1 MVLFSESSQP
11 ARRLEDAGFQ
21 THCDKACL
29 DISAKSPPISF
40 AIVNTIS
47 EPEMSALKLLS
58 STLVVLALSLTSAA
72 AEGSK
77 RLLKEASPYLRLHA
91 DNPVN
96 WYPWG
101 PEALAKA
108 KAENK
113 PIYLSVGYSTCHWC
127 HVMER
132 ESFMD
137 AKIAA
142 YLNEHFVS
150 IKVDRE
156 RRPDIDETFMLVT
169 ELMAQR
175 GGWPNNVFL
184 TPKLTPFMGETYLP
198 PEVFIQLLTNIAN
211 RWKTN
216 EKDMLAEAGQMQ
228 EMVNTVMQARLDSA
242 KITPEIRTQI
252 SAHLAA
258 SVDSKAGGTKGT
270 PKFPNESLM
279 LYLQHQSTRHDDA
292 AATQAVTAT
301 LDAIVRGGI
310 HDHLGGGFHRY
321 ALDENWRVPHFEKM
335 LYNQALI
342 TRALVHSFASTGNLA
357 HAEAARSALEFVLRE
372 MTTKDG
378 AFMSAFDADSV
389 NADGEKKEGAFYTWA
404 HGELQEQLTA
414 PELRLLEI
422 AYGVRFE
429 GNFEAENVLH
439 MTGERAAQLKAL
451 GITDAEFEASLKSIR
466 HKLMELRT
474 KRKAPY
480 RDEKVLTGWNALM
493 MRTMAEAGRIFNE
506 PRYVEAAGANAEY
519 LWKNMRGEGG
529 ELLRY
534 RFEGKSELN
543 ATQQDYAFLG
553 NAFVSLYDAGAGD
566 QFLTAA
572 EEISK
577 GMDALFFDQQ
587 AGDYYFTTDEVEFSR
602 PKLKT
607 DVTLPSGNAAA
618 MELFA
623 RLARRSLKPE
633 YGQRAEMLAANLSG
647 LTVQM
652 PASTPYSLY
661 AADVLRNGEG
671 GPLQYLGKGMVKAAV
686 VRQEKDK
693 LVVRLNIAK
702 GWHVNAH
709 EVKNDAF
716 IPTTI
721 SVGTRSS
728 SLPAKISYP
737 DYKMVKLGIAQEELA
752 LYEGD
757 VEIAIGPSSN
767 GKSPQVVTLEAQ
779 ACNDEICLL
788 PETVTLNIPPVKTS
802 ALKAA
807 RCM

>member
-1 MVLFSESSQP
+1 MPV
-11 ARRLEDAGFQ
+11 
-21 THCDKACL
+21 
-29 DISAKSPPISF
+29 
-40 AIVNTIS
+40 
-47 EPEMSALKLLS
+47 LKLLS
-58 STLVVLALSLTSAA
+58 SSLIILALTLTGAL

-127 HVMER
+127 HVMEE

-137 AKIAA
+137 PQIAA
-142 YLNEHFVS
+142 FLNEHFVS

-216 EKDMLAEAGQMQ
+216 ERDMLAEAGQMQ
-228 EMVNTVMQARLDSA
+228 EMVTTVMQARLDSA

-252 SAHLAA
+252 TAHLAA
-258 SVDSKAGGTKGT
+258 SIDPKTGGTKGT

-279 LYLQHQSTRHDDA
+279 LNLLHQSVRHDDA
-292 AATQAVTAT
+292 AASQAVAST

-342 TRALVHSFASTGNLA
+342 TRALVHSFAATGNLA
-357 HAEAARSALEFVLRE
+357 HAEAARSALEFVLRD

-378 AFMSAFDADSV
+378 AFLSAFDADSI
-389 NADGEKKEGAFYTWA
+389 NADGEKKEGAFYVWSHA
-404 HGELQEQLTA
+404 ELQEHLSA
-414 PELRLLEI
+414 EEVRLLEI

-429 GNFEAENVLH
+429 GNFGSENVLH
-439 MTGERAAQLKAL
+439 QTGKRAAQLKAL
-451 GITDAEFEASLKSIR
+451 GLSDAEFEATLKSAR
-466 HKLMELRT
+466 HKLLELRAE
-474 KRKAPY
+474 RKVPY

-493 MRTMAEAGRIFNE
+493 MRTLADAGRIFHE
-506 PRYVEAAGANAEY
+506 PRYVAAAAANAEY
-519 LWKNMRGEGG
+519 LWTHMRGEGG
-529 ELLRY
+529 KLLRY
-534 RFEGKSELN
+534 RFEGQSELN

-553 NAFVSLYDAGAGD
+553 NAFVSLYDAGAGE
-566 QFLTAA
+566 QWLTAA
-572 EEISK
+572 EEISQ
-577 GMDALFFDQQ
+577 GMDALFLDSQ

-602 PKLKT
+602 PKIKT

-652 PASTPYSLY
+652 PASTPYSIY
-661 AADVLRNGEG
+661 AADLLRNGAG
-671 GPLQYLGKGMVKAAV
+671 GALQYLGKGMVKAAV

-693 LVVRLNIAK
+693 LRVRLSIAK

-716 IPTTI
+716 IPTKL

-728 SLPAKISYP
+728 SVPVKISYP
-737 DYKMVKLGIAQEELA
+737 AYKMVKLGIAQEELA

-757 VEIAIGPSSN
+757 VDIEIGLSTD
-767 GKSPQVVTLEAQ
+767 GQSPQIVTLEAQ

-788 PETVTLNIPPVKTS
+788 PETVELNIPPVKAS
-802 ALKAA
+802 ALKSA

>member
-1 MVLFSESSQP
+1 MP
-11 ARRLEDAGFQ
+11 R
-21 THCDKACL
+21 
-29 DISAKSPPISF
+29 
-40 AIVNTIS
+40 
-47 EPEMSALKLLS
+47 LKLFTALFCA
-58 STLVVLALSLTSAA
+58 LAFSVTGAA
-72 AEGSK
+72 AEGAK
-77 RLLKEASPYLRLHA
+77 RLLKESSPYLRLHA

-127 HVMER
+127 HVMEA

-137 AKIAA
+137 QKIAA
-142 YLNEHFVS
+142 YLNEHFIAV
-150 IKVDRE
+150 KVDRE

-184 TPKLTPFMGETYLP
+184 TPELTPFMGETYLP
-198 PEVFIQLLTNIAN
+198 PDVFMQLITNVAN
-211 RWKTN
+211 RWKTHS
-216 EKDMLAEAGQMQ
+216 KDMLSEAAQMQ
-228 EMVNTVMQARLDSA
+228 EVVNTVMQARLASA
-242 KITPEIRTQI
+242 QITPEIRAQL
-252 SAHLAA
+252 SAQLA
-258 SVDSKAGGTKGT
+258 SGIDTKAGGTTGT

-279 LYLQHQSTRHDDA
+279 LYLQHQSTRHADEA
-292 AATQAVTAT
+292 ANKAVAAT

-342 TRALVHSFASTGNLA
+342 TRALVHSFANTGNMA
-357 HAEAARSALEFVLRE
+357 HAKAARSALEFVLRD

-378 AFMSAFDADSV
+378 AFMSAFDADSI
-389 NADGEKKEGAFYTWA
+389 NGSGEKKEGAFYTWP
-404 HGELQEQLTA
+404 HSELQEHLTG

-422 AYGVRFE
+422 AFGVRFE
-429 GNFEAENVLH
+429 GNFGAENVLYES
-439 MTGERAAQLKAL
+439 GAKPAQMKAL
-451 GITDAEFEASLKSIR
+451 GVTEAEFDATLKSVR
-466 HKLMELRT
+466 EKLMALRK
-474 KRKAPY
+474 KRKKPY

-493 MRTMAEAGRIFNE
+493 MRSFAEAGQIFNE
-506 PRYVEAAGANAEY
+506 PRYVEAAAANAQY
-519 LWKNMRGEGG
+519 LWTHMRAKDGV
-529 ELLRY
+529 LMRY

-566 QFLTAA
+566 QWLTAA
-572 EEISK
+572 EEIAK
-577 GMDALFFDQQ
+577 GMNNLFYDPQ
-587 AGDYYFTTDEVEFSR
+587 AGDFYFTTDNVEFTR

-618 MELFA
+618 LELFA

-633 YGQRAEMLAANLSG
+633 YGQQADILAASISG

-671 GPLQYLGKGMVKAAV
+671 GALQYLGKGMVKASV
-686 VRQEKDK
+686 VRGEKGK
-693 LVVRLNIAK
+693 LRINLDIAK

-716 IPTTI
+716 IPTSI
-721 SVGTRSS
+721 SVGTRTS
-728 SLPAKISYP
+728 SLPATINYP
-737 DYKMVKLGIAQEELA
+737 DYKLVKLGFAQEELS
-752 LYEGD
+752 LYEGQVQID
-757 VEIAIGPSSN
+757 ITP
-767 GKSPQVVTLEAQ
+767 KSENAALQVVTLEAQ
-779 ACNDEICLL
+779 ACSDEICLL
-788 PETVTLNIPPVKTS
+788 PETITLNIPPVQVT
-802 ALKAA
+802 ALEGAQSK
-807 RCM
+807 

>member
-1 MVLFSESSQP
+1 MPV
-11 ARRLEDAGFQ
+11 
-21 THCDKACL
+21 
-29 DISAKSPPISF
+29 
-40 AIVNTIS
+40 
-47 EPEMSALKLLS
+47 LKLLTS
-58 STLVVLALSLTSAA
+58 SILLLVLTLTGAA
-72 AEGSK
+72 AEGAK
-77 RLLKEASPYLRLHA
+77 RLLKESSPYLRLHA

-137 AKIAA
+137 QKIAA
-142 YLNEHFVS
+142 YLNEHFIA

-184 TPKLTPFMGETYLP
+184 TPELTPFMGETYLP
-198 PEVFIQLLTNIAN
+198 PEIFTQLITNVAN

-216 EKDMLAEAGQMQ
+216 SKDMLAEAAQMQ
-228 EMVNTVMQARLDSA
+228 EVVNTVMQARLQA
-242 KITPEIRTQI
+242 QQVTPEIRTQI
-252 SAHLAA
+252 AAHLSAGI
-258 SVDSKAGGTKGT
+258 DTKAGGTQGT

-279 LYLQHQSTRHDDA
+279 LYLQHQSTRHDET
-292 AATQAVTAT
+292 AATKAVSAT

-321 ALDENWRVPHFEKM
+321 ALDEKWNVPHFEKM

-342 TRALVHSFASTGNLA
+342 TRALVHSFSVTGNMD
-357 HAEAARSALEFVLRE
+357 HATAARRALEFVLRD

-378 AFMSAFDADSV
+378 AFLSAFDAESV
-389 NADGEKKEGAFYTWA
+389 NAAGEKKEGAFYTWP
-404 HGELQEQLTA
+404 HSELQENLSA
-414 PELRLLEI
+414 DELRLLET

-429 GNFEAENVLH
+429 GNFHAENVLH
-439 MTGERAAQLKAL
+439 LSGDLPAHLKTL
-451 GITDAEFEASLKSIR
+451 GLTEAEFEASVATIR
-466 HKLMELRT
+466 EKLLALRA
-474 KRKAPY
+474 KREAPY

-493 MRTMAEAGRIFNE
+493 MRTMAEAGRIFHE
-506 PRYVEAAGANAEY
+506 PRYVGAALANAQY
-519 LWKNMRGEGG
+519 LWKNMRGPDG
-529 ELLRY
+529 LLMRY
-534 RFEGKSELN
+534 RFEGKSELT
-543 ATQQDYAFLG
+543 ATQQDYAFLA
-553 NAFVSLYDAGAGD
+553 NAFVSLYDAGAGAD
-566 QFLTAA
+566 WLTAA
-572 EEISK
+572 EEVAA
-577 GMDALFFDQQ
+577 GMDQLFFDGPS
-587 AGDYYFTTDEVEFSR
+587 GDYYFTTDEVEFSR

-618 MELFA
+618 LELFA

-633 YGQRAEMLAANLSG
+633 YGQRADLLSASISG

-652 PASTPYSLY
+652 PASVPYSLY
-661 AADVLRNGEG
+661 AADLMRNGTG
-671 GPLQYLGKGMVKAAV
+671 GPLQYLGKGQVKASV
-686 VRQEKDK
+686 VRSEPGK
-693 LVVRLNIAK
+693 VRVRLQIAK
-702 GWHVNAH
+702 GWHVNGH

-716 IPTTI
+716 IPTQIT
-721 SVGTRSS
+721 VGTRTS

-737 DYKMVKLGIAQEELA
+737 EYKLVKLGIAEEELA

-757 VEIAIGPSSN
+757 VEIEVDLKAGA
-767 GKSPQVVTLEAQ
+767 KASPIISLEAQ

-788 PETVTLNIPPVKTS
+788 PETVMLNVPPVAVS
-802 ALKAA
+802 ALKLA
-807 RCM
+807 MQQ

>member
-1 MVLFSESSQP
+1 M
-11 ARRLEDAGFQ
+11 
-21 THCDKACL
+21 
-29 DISAKSPPISF
+29 PP
-40 AIVNTIS
+40 
-47 EPEMSALKLLS
+47 LKLL
-58 STLVVLALSLTSAA
+58 TATFIVLALTLTGAA
-72 AEGSK
+72 AEGAK
-77 RLLKEASPYLRLHA
+77 RLMKEASPYLRQHA

-137 AKIAA
+137 EKIAA
-142 YLNEHFVS
+142 YLNEHFIAV
-150 IKVDRE
+150 KVDRE

-184 TPKLTPFMGETYLP
+184 TPELTPFMGETYLP
-198 PEVFIQLLTNIAN
+198 PEVFTQLITNIAN

-216 EKDMLAEAGQMQ
+216 SKDMLAEAAQMQ
-228 EMVNTVMQARLDSA
+228 EIVNTVMQARLESA

-252 SAHLAA
+252 STHLA
-258 SVDSKAGGTKGT
+258 STIDPKAGGTKGT
-270 PKFPNESLM
+270 PKFPNESLV
-279 LYLQHQSTRHDDA
+279 LYLQHQSARHGDA
-292 AATQAVTAT
+292 AATQAVLAT

-342 TRALVHSFASTGNLA
+342 SRALVHSFASTGNLA

-378 AFMSAFDADSV
+378 AFFSAFDADSV
-389 NADGEKKEGAFYTWA
+389 NASGEKKEGAFYTWP
-404 HGELQEQLTA
+404 HGELQEHLSTG
-414 PELRLLEI
+414 ELRLLEI
-422 AYGVRFE
+422 AFGVRFE
-429 GNFEAENVLH
+429 GNFEAENVLYLS
-439 MTGERAAQLKAL
+439 GDRQAQLKAL
-451 GITDAEFEASLKSIR
+451 GLTEAQFEATLKSIR
-466 HKLMELRT
+466 HKLMDLRA

-493 MRTMAEAGRIFNE
+493 MRTMAEAGRIFND
-506 PRYVEAAGANAEY
+506 PRYVEAAAKNAEF

-529 ELLRY
+529 QLLRY

-566 QFLTAA
+566 HWLTAA

-577 GMDALFFDQQ
+577 GMDTLFFDQQ
-587 AGDYYFTTDEVEFSR
+587 AGDYYFTTDEVEFTR

-618 MELFA
+618 LELFA

-633 YGQRAEMLAANLSG
+633 YGQRADLLSATISG

-661 AADVLRNGEG
+661 AADVMRNGEG

-686 VRQEKDK
+686 VRKGEGK
-693 LVVRLNIAK
+693 LRVRLEIAK

-716 IPTTI
+716 IPTSL
-721 SVGTRSS
+721 SVGTHNSS
-728 SLPAKISYP
+728 VPAQISYP
-737 DYKMVKLGIAQEELA
+737 AYKMVKLGIAQEELA
-752 LYEGD
+752 LYEGQ
-757 VEIAIGPSSN
+757 VEIEIGLKADGPA
-767 GKSPQVVTLEAQ
+767 PQVVTLEAQ

-788 PETVTLNIPPVKTS
+788 PETVTLNIPPVKAS
-802 ALKAA
+802 ALKPAK
-807 RCM
+807 CM

>member
-1 MVLFSESSQP
+1 M
-11 ARRLEDAGFQ
+11 
-21 THCDKACL
+21 
-29 DISAKSPPISF
+29 SF
-40 AIVNTIS
+40 FKPLTAS
-47 EPEMSALKLLS
+47 LL
-58 STLVVLALSLTSAA
+58 VLALSLTGAA
-72 AEGSK
+72 AEGAK
-77 RLLKEASPYLRLHA
+77 RLLKESSPYLRLHA

-137 AKIAA
+137 KKIAA
-142 YLNEHFVS
+142 YLNEHFIA

-184 TPKLTPFMGETYLP
+184 TPELTPFMGETYLP
-198 PEVFIQLLTNIAN
+198 PDVFTQLITNVAN

-216 EKDMLAEAGQMQ
+216 SKDMLAEAAQMQ
-228 EMVNTVMQARLDSA
+228 EVVNTVMQARLQA
-242 KITPEIRTQI
+242 QQVTPEIRTQI
-252 SAHLAA
+252 AGHLSA
-258 SVDSKAGGTKGT
+258 SIDPQKGGSQGT

-279 LYLQHQSTRHDDA
+279 LYLQHQSARHDEP
-292 AATQAVTAT
+292 AATKAVAAT

-321 ALDENWRVPHFEKM
+321 ALDENWNVPHFEKM

-342 TRALVHSFASTGNLA
+342 TRALVHSVSVTGNLD
-357 HAEAARSALEFVLRE
+357 HAKAARSALDFVLRD
-372 MTTKDG
+372 MTTNDG
-378 AFMSAFDADSV
+378 AFLSAFDADSV
-389 NADGEKKEGAFYTWA
+389 NAAGEKKEGAFYTWP
-404 HGELQEQLTA
+404 HGELQENLSA
-414 PELRLLEI
+414 DEVRLLEI

-429 GNFEAENVLH
+429 GNFEAENVLYVS
-439 MTGERAAQLKAL
+439 GDRAAQLKAL
-451 GITDAEFEASLKSIR
+451 GLTEAQFEASVATIR
-466 HKLMELRT
+466 KKLLALRA
-474 KRKAPY
+474 KREAPY
-480 RDEKVLTGWNALM
+480 RDDKVLTGWNALM
-493 MRTMAEAGRIFNE
+493 MRTMAEAGRILSE
-506 PRYVEAAGANAEY
+506 PRYVEAALANAQY
-519 LWKNMRGEGG
+519 LWKNMRGDDG
-529 ELLRY
+529 LLMRY
-534 RFEGKSELN
+534 RFEGKSELT
-543 ATQQDYAFLG
+543 ATQQDYAFLA
-553 NAFVSLYDAGAGD
+553 NAFVSLYDAGAGPEW
-566 QFLTAA
+566 LTAA
-572 EEISK
+572 EEVAQ
-577 GMDALFFDQQ
+577 GMDQLFFDQPS
-587 AGDYYFTTDEVEFSR
+587 GDYYFTTDEVEFTR

-618 MELFA
+618 LELFA

-633 YGQRAEMLAANLSG
+633 YGQRADLLSASISG

-652 PASTPYSLY
+652 PASVPYSLY
-661 AADVLRNGEG
+661 AADLMRNGAG
-671 GPLQYLGKGMVKAAV
+671 GPLQYLGKGQVKAHV
-686 VRQEKDK
+686 VRASQDK
-693 LVVRLNIAK
+693 VRLSLKIAK

-709 EVKNDAF
+709 KVKNDAF
-716 IPTTI
+716 IPTSV
-721 SVGTRSS
+721 SVGTRTS

-737 DYKMVKLGIAQEELA
+737 DYKLVKLGIAEDELA

-757 VEIAIGPSSN
+757 VEIEIALKAD
-767 GKSPQVVTLEAQ
+767 GKVPQIISLEAQ

-788 PETVTLNIPPVKTS
+788 PETVMLNIPPVEVS